1 MGAANVNDRST
12 IEAIYSRE
20 AFEADAARNSLANA
34 TVLHGLLIVSE
45 VSASGAFDLQRA
57 KRQVG
62 EGDPLGDTLFLA
74 PFRRDADA
82 TMQQN
87 PAYGALE
94 EKPGHVGQATRRNE
108 DYDAFLERVL
118 AAAAGAEFKESI
130 GRHEERLRGFRGG

>member
-12 IEAIYSRE
+12 IEAIYPRQ

-74 PFRRDADA
+74 PFPRNAYA
-82 TMQQN
+82 QQN
-87 PAYGALE
+87 PGYGA
-94 EKPGHVGQATRRNE
+94 PGEQPDRPGQE
-108 DYDAFLERVL
+108 DYGAFLERVL
-118 AAAAGAEFKESI
+118 AAVAQAAFKEPI
-130 GRHEERLRGFRGG
+130 GRHEKRLRGFRGG